1 MNALELRRALDQ
13 VVQGVTEGNLGILDE
28 GVSAMEAGIK
38 QQQGIIEALVAACE
52 ALIQEADQYA
62 DDLLVWL
69 LDYDN
74 WEDVHPKILPAMRAA
89 IAKARGEVRS

>member
-52 ALIQEADQYA
+52 AMLADIEECENHPWRIPGDEEAVEQ
-62 DDLLVWL
+62 L
-69 LDYDN
+69 
-74 WEDVHPKILPAMRAA
+74 RAA